1 MTKHTIAILALLFLA
16 SLAAAARKSG
26 DTRQLPPAATGRI
39 DFKRDIQPIFARAC
53 LSCHGAKKHK
63 AGLRL
68 DSGKTALEGSYAGPV
83 IIPRDALRSRL
94 LHVVAGLDPDL
105 KMPPRGK
112 SLTRVEIGRLRAWI
126 EQGAPWPADA
136 SVPPLRKPTHW
147 AFLPVKRPMVPSVS
161 HPTWLRNEID
171 GFILARLEKKRIQP
185 APEADK
191 TTLIRRLSFDLIGLP
206 PSPQEVEAFVRDERP
221 DAYERL
227 VERLLASPHYGE
239 RWGRH
244 WLDLARYADSNGFE
258 KDRERPHSWR
268 YRHWVIAALNRD
280 LPFDRFTIEQLAGDL
295 LPRATLE
302 QKEATGFHRNTLTN
316 EECGVDK
323 EQFRVEQTVDRVN
336 TTATV
341 FLGLTLGCAQ
351 CHDHKYDPLSQ
362 REYYQFFAF
371 FNGLDEKDVVA
382 PLPGEWEPYRKAKA
396 EFDRMKAD
404 LEGGLADFKQKQLPG
419 NQEKWERGLTP
430 GEIRKLPKD
439 IRTILAVPARKRS
452 AKQKKTLT
460 AFYGPMDMTL
470 GILTAILD
478 DHLKKAPTIS
488 MAPVLVEGKGRKTH
502 ILLRGDFLKPG
513 AHVQPAVPAVLQSL
527 HGRDLSFRLRSSTR
541 NDKSNK
547 SVLRQPNRLDL
558 ARWLVDPANPLT
570 TRVAVNRLWQHHFG
584 RGLVRTSEDF
594 GTRGEKPSLPELH
607 DWLATELVR
616 RQWSQKAMHRLIVL
630 SAAYRQSSAVRSDLA
645 KSDPHN
651 LLLARQNRLRLEA
664 EAIRDAALTASGL
677 LYRPIGGP
685 SVRPPQ
691 PEGIAEITFSDH
703 GKWIESKGPARYQR
717 GLYTFFRRTSPY
729 PTFLTFDAPD
739 ASLAC
744 TRRRRSNTPLQA
756 LVLLNDTV
764 YVEAAQ
770 ALARRVVREESGGIP
785 TRIEHAFHLCLAR
798 APSPREARRL
808 AELFAAQLTL
818 CKADR
823 KAAALLAGKG
833 PVPERI
839 SDPELAS
846 WVAVARIVMNLD
858 EFITRE

>member
-1 MTKHTIAILALLFLA
+1 MTRHTIAILALQFLA
-16 SLAAAARKSG
+16 CLPAACGESRE
-26 DTRQLPPAATGRI
+26 TRELPPAATGRM

-53 LSCHGAKKHK
+53 LSCHGAKKQK

-68 DSGKTALEGSYAGPV
+68 DSGRAALEGSYAGP
-83 IIPRDALRSRL
+83 IIKPRDALRSRL
-94 LHVVAGLDPDL
+94 LQVVAGLDPDF
-105 KMPPRGK
+105 KMPPRGNP
-112 SLTRVEIGRLRAWI
+112 LTRVEIGRLRAWI

-136 SVPPLRKPTHW
+136 GVPAIRKPTHW
-147 AFLPVKRPMVPSVS
+147 AFLPVKRPAVPPVS
-161 HPTWLRNEID
+161 HSAWLRNEID
-171 GFILARLEKKRIQP
+171 AFILARLEKERIHP
-185 APEADK
+185 APEADN
-191 TTLIRRLSFDLIGLP
+191 TTLIRRLSLDLIGLP
-206 PSPQEVEAFVRDERP
+206 PSPTEVEAFVRDERP

-227 VERLLASPHYGE
+227 VDRLLASPHYGE

-258 KDRERPHSWR
+258 KDRERPHAWR

-295 LPRATLE
+295 LPRATVD
-302 QKEATGFHRNTLTN
+302 QKVATGFHRNTLTN

-371 FNGLDEKDVVA
+371 FNGLDEKDIIA
-382 PLPGEWEPYRKAKA
+382 PLPGEGEPYRKAKA

-430 GEIRKLPKD
+430 GEIRKLPKN
-439 IRTILAVPARKRS
+439 IRTILAVPARKRTP
-452 AKQKKTLT
+452 KQNQTL
-460 AFYGPMDMTL
+460 AAYYGPMDMTL

-488 MAPVLVEGKGRKTH
+488 MGPVLVEGKGRQTH

-513 AHVQPAVPAVLQSL
+513 ARVHPAVPAVLHPL
-527 HGRDLSFRLRSSTR
+527 HIRDLSFRVRSSTR
-541 NDKSNK
+541 NDKPDK
-547 SVLRQPNRLDL
+547 SVLRHPNRLDL
-558 ARWLVDPANPLT
+558 ARWLVDLANPLT
-570 TRVAVNRLWQHHFG
+570 ARVAVNRLWQHHFG

-594 GTRGEKPSLPELH
+594 GTRGEKPSHPELL

-630 SAAYRQSSAVRSDLA
+630 SAAYRHSSAVRPDQA
-645 KSDPHN
+645 KRDPHN
-651 LLLARQNRLRLEA
+651 LLLTRQNRLRLEA

-677 LYRPIGGP
+677 LYRAIGGP

-691 PEGIAEITFSDH
+691 PDGIAEITFSDH
-703 GKWIESKGPARYQR
+703 GKWIDSKGPARYQR

-756 LVLLNDTV
+756 LVLLNDSV

-770 ALARRVVREESGGIP
+770 ALARRILREETGSIP
-785 TRIEHAFHLCLAR
+785 ARIRHAFHLCLAR
-798 APSPREARRL
+798 APSQREVHRL
-808 AELFAAQLTL
+808 AALFAAQWTL

-833 PVPERI
+833 PIPERTSI
-839 SDPELAS
+839 EELAS
-846 WVAVARIVMNLD
+846 WVGVARIVMNLD